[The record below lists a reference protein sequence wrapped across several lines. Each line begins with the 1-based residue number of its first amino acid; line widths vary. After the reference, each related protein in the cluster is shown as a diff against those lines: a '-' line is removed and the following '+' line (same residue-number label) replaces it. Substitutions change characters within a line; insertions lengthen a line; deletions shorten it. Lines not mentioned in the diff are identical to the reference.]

1 MLVINNLCLFIKNR
15 HVVKNA
21 QIVIKKND
29 KFSFSFLF
37 SLFFCNFAIKI
48 MYAHE
53 SAT

>member
-1 MLVINNLCLFIKNR
+1 MFSYQKHAGYQKHANCYQKT
-15 HVVKNA
+15 
-21 QIVIKKND
+21 D
-29 KFSFSFLF
+29 KFSFSYLF